1 MTQDDTQTWWQEAG
15 KGFLPW
21 QDAFRRDIKDRDST
35 SNLLLSG
42 QQGHSQDVERISG
55 SQPWFP
61 YIYQRKGA
69 FLMWAWMTVSAYT
82 WNAGFQQFAATRES
96 SVADWSTLGFAFPV
110 LIVLALSAFAL
121 LFDSLAIRRTLAALS
136 LFLIHIFANNL
147 VTLAA
152 WEFLLGL
159 DVKLVSVQSM
169 AIETAVAAISALPVS
184 PSLMPLGVPLAAA
197 IVLVPLRNT
206 SPGRLNVYL
215 PLLACFLWLLLAGR
229 ALSIT

>member
-1 MTQDDTQTWWQEAG
+1 
-15 KGFLPW
+15 
-21 QDAFRRDIKDRDST
+21 
-35 SNLLLSG
+35 
-42 QQGHSQDVERISG
+42 
-55 SQPWFP
+55 
-61 YIYQRKGA
+61 
-69 FLMWAWMTVSAYT
+69 MWAWMTASAYT

-96 SVADWSTLGFAFPV
+96 FVADWSTLGFALPA
-110 LIVLALSAFAL
+110 LIVLALSACAL

-136 LFLIHIFANNL
+136 LFLIHIFTNNL
-147 VTLAA
+147 ITLAA

-159 DVKLVSVQSM
+159 DVKLVTVQSM

-184 PSLMPLGVPLAAA
+184 PSLMPLGVPLAAG